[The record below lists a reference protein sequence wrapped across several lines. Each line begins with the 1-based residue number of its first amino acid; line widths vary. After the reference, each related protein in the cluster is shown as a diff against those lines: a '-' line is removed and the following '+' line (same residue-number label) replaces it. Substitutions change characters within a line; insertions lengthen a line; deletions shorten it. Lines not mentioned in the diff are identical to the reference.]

1 MEAIKIISGN
11 RDKIS
16 RDLQIFDLW
25 ENQIRQVKLSQL
37 LDNGDCTTCQQN
49 QFDWLTGKLGSQSAI
64 LCGRNAV
71 QLSFSGETHID
82 LESLRDK
89 LSGLGVVESNPFLL
103 RASIEQFE
111 ITVFADGRA
120 IIKGTEDETVARNV
134 YAKYIGN

>member
-1 MEAIKIISGN
+1 MIKIISGN

-25 ENQIRQVKLSQL
+25 ENQIRQVKLAQL
-37 LDNGDCTTCQQN
+37 RESRDCTTCHQK
-49 QFDWLTGKLGSQSAI
+49 QFDWLTGKQGSQSAI

-71 QLSFSGETHID
+71 QLSFSDETRID

-89 LSGLGVVESNPFLL
+89 LSGLGVVDSNPFLL
-103 RASIEQFE
+103 RASIEQYE
-111 ITVFADGRA
+111 ITVFVDGRA
-120 IIKGTEDETVARNV
+120 IIKGTEDEMVARNV